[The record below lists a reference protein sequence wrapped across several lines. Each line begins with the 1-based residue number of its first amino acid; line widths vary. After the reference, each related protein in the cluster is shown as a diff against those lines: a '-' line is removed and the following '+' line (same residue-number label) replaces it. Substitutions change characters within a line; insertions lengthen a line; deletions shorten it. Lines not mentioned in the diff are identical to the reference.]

1 MAKSLLSRS
10 KKRIE
15 ESSLKDKI
23 KFNLMLVL
31 IALVVITLDQ
41 LTKRAVQQNL
51 ALGEAILGFPP
62 WEFVRIVH
70 WANTGAAFGMFQGG
84 NAVLIGLTVAITLAI
99 LIYYQ
104 TLPEDHLFQRI
115 CLGLMVG
122 GSIGNLIDRLTLGYV
137 VDFVAVGR
145 FPVFNLADSC
155 VTVSVFLILLSM
167 IVEERKTQSSPK
179 STDESMQAQQ

>member
-1 MAKSLLSRS
+1 MKQKTKS
-10 KKRIE
+10 
-15 ESSLKDKI
+15 
-23 KFNLMLVL
+23 NLMLVL
-31 IALVVITLDQ
+31 IALVVIALDQ

-51 ALGEAILGFPP
+51 ALGEALLVFPP

-70 WANTGAAFGMFQGG
+70 WVNTGAAFGMFQGG

-99 LIYYQ
+99 LVYYQ

-115 CLGLMVG
+115 CLALMVG

-155 VTVSVFLILLSM
+155 VTVSVILLLIST
-167 IVEERKTQSSPK
+167 IIEERKAQSTEKPSEE
-179 STDESMQAQQ
+179 DAQAQQ

>member
-1 MAKSLLSRS
+1 LKQKTKS
-10 KKRIE
+10 
-15 ESSLKDKI
+15 
-23 KFNLMLVL
+23 NLMLVL
-31 IALVVITLDQ
+31 IALVVIALDQ

-51 ALGEAILGFPP
+51 ALGEALLVFPP

-70 WANTGAAFGMFQGG
+70 WVNTGAAFGMFQGG

-115 CLGLMVG
+115 CLALMVG

-155 VTVSVFLILLSM
+155 VTVSVILLLIST
-167 IVEERKTQSSPK
+167 IIEERKAQSTEKPSEE
-179 STDESMQAQQ
+179 DAQAQQ

>member
-1 MAKSLLSRS
+1 MKQKTKS
-10 KKRIE
+10 
-15 ESSLKDKI
+15 
-23 KFNLMLVL
+23 NLMLVL
-31 IALVVITLDQ
+31 IALVVIALDQ

-51 ALGEAILGFPP
+51 ALGEALLVFPP
-62 WEFVRIVH
+62 REFVRIVH
-70 WANTGAAFGMFQGG
+70 WVNTGAAFGMFQGG

-115 CLGLMVG
+115 CLALMVG

-155 VTVSVFLILLSM
+155 VTVSVILLLIST
-167 IVEERKTQSSPK
+167 IIEERKAQSTEKPSEE
-179 STDESMQAQQ
+179 DAQAQQ

>member
-1 MAKSLLSRS
+1 LKQKTKST
-10 KKRIE
+10 
-15 ESSLKDKI
+15 
-23 KFNLMLVL
+23 LMLVL
-31 IALVVITLDQ
+31 IALVVISLDQ

-51 ALGEAILGFPP
+51 ALGEALLVFPP

-70 WANTGAAFGMFQGG
+70 WVNTGAAFGMFQGG

-115 CLGLMVG
+115 CLALIVG

-155 VTVSVFLILLSM
+155 VTVSVILLLIST
-167 IVEERKTQSSPK
+167 IIEERKAQSTEKPSEEDAQTQ
-179 STDESMQAQQ
+179 Q

>member
-1 MAKSLLSRS
+1 MKQKTKST
-10 KKRIE
+10 
-15 ESSLKDKI
+15 
-23 KFNLMLVL
+23 LMLVL
-31 IALVVITLDQ
+31 IALVVISLDQ

-51 ALGEAILGFPP
+51 ALGEALLVFPP

-70 WANTGAAFGMFQGG
+70 WVNTGAAFGMFQGG

-115 CLGLMVG
+115 CLALIVG

-155 VTVSVFLILLSM
+155 VTVSVFLLLIST
-167 IVEERKTQSSPK
+167 IIEERKAQSTENPSEE
-179 STDESMQAQQ
+179 DAQAQQ

>member
-1 MAKSLLSRS
+1 LKQKTKS
-10 KKRIE
+10 
-15 ESSLKDKI
+15 
-23 KFNLMLVL
+23 NLMLML
-31 IALVVITLDQ
+31 IALVVIALDQ

-51 ALGEAILGFPP
+51 ALGESLLVFPP

-70 WANTGAAFGMFQGG
+70 WVNTGAAFGMFQGG

-115 CLGLMVG
+115 CLALIVG

-155 VTVSVFLILLSM
+155 VTVSVILLLIST
-167 IVEERKTQSSPK
+167 IIEERKAQSTEKPSEEDAQTQ
-179 STDESMQAQQ
+179 Q

>member
-1 MAKSLLSRS
+1 MKQKTKS
-10 KKRIE
+10 
-15 ESSLKDKI
+15 
-23 KFNLMLVL
+23 NLMLVL
-31 IALVVITLDQ
+31 IALVVIALDQ

-51 ALGEAILGFPP
+51 ALGESLLVFPP

-70 WANTGAAFGMFQGG
+70 WVNTGAAFGMFQGG

-115 CLGLMVG
+115 CLALMVG

-137 VDFVAVGR
+137 VDFVAIGR

-155 VTVSVFLILLSM
+155 VTVSVILLLIST
-167 IVEERKTQSSPK
+167 IIEERKAQSTEKPSK
-179 STDESMQAQQ
+179 EDAQAQQ

>member
-1 MAKSLLSRS
+1 MKQKTKS
-10 KKRIE
+10 
-15 ESSLKDKI
+15 
-23 KFNLMLVL
+23 NLMLVL
-31 IALVVITLDQ
+31 IALVVIALDQ

-51 ALGEAILGFPP
+51 ALGEALLVFPP

-70 WANTGAAFGMFQGG
+70 WVNTGAAFGMFQGG

-115 CLGLMVG
+115 CLALMVG

-155 VTVSVFLILLSM
+155 VTVSVILLLIST
-167 IVEERKTQSSPK
+167 IIEERKAQSTEK
-179 STDESMQAQQ
+179 SSEEDAQAQQ

>member
-1 MAKSLLSRS
+1 
-10 KKRIE
+10 
-15 ESSLKDKI
+15 
-23 KFNLMLVL
+23 MLVL

-51 ALGEAILGFPP
+51 ALGEAILVFPP

-84 NAVLIGLTVAITLAI
+84 NAILIGLTIAITVAILA
-99 LIYYQ
+99 YYQ
-104 TLPEDHLFQRI
+104 TLPQGHLFQRI

-155 VTVSVFLILLSM
+155 VTVSVILLLIST
-167 IVEERKTQSSPK
+167 IIEERKAQSTEKQPEE
-179 STDESMQAQQ
+179 DAQAQQ

>member
-1 MAKSLLSRS
+1 
-10 KKRIE
+10 
-15 ESSLKDKI
+15 
-23 KFNLMLVL
+23 MLVL
-31 IALVVITLDQ
+31 IALVVIALDQ

-51 ALGEAILGFPP
+51 ALGESLLVFPP

-70 WANTGAAFGMFQGG
+70 WVNTGAAFGMFQGG

-115 CLGLMVG
+115 CLALIVG

-155 VTVSVFLILLSM
+155 VTVSVILLLIST
-167 IVEERKTQSSPK
+167 IIEERKAQSTEKPSK
-179 STDESMQAQQ
+179 EDAQAQQ

>member
-1 MAKSLLSRS
+1 MKQKTKS
-10 KKRIE
+10 
-15 ESSLKDKI
+15 
-23 KFNLMLVL
+23 NLMLML
-31 IALVVITLDQ
+31 IALVVIALDQ

-51 ALGEAILGFPP
+51 ALGESLLVFPP

-70 WANTGAAFGMFQGG
+70 WVNTGAAFGMFQGG

-115 CLGLMVG
+115 CLALIVG

-155 VTVSVFLILLSM
+155 VTVSVILLLIST
-167 IVEERKTQSSPK
+167 IIEERKAQSTEKPSEE
-179 STDESMQAQQ
+179 DAQAQQ

>member
-1 MAKSLLSRS
+1 
-10 KKRIE
+10 
-15 ESSLKDKI
+15 
-23 KFNLMLVL
+23 MLVL
-31 IALVVITLDQ
+31 IALVVIALDQ

-51 ALGEAILGFPP
+51 ALGEALLVFPP

-70 WANTGAAFGMFQGG
+70 WVNTGAAFGMFQGG

-99 LIYYQ
+99 LVYYQ

-115 CLGLMVG
+115 CLALMVG

-155 VTVSVFLILLSM
+155 VTVSVFLLLIST
-167 IVEERKTQSSPK
+167 IIEERKAQSTEK
-179 STDESMQAQQ
+179 SSEEDAQAQQ

>member
-1 MAKSLLSRS
+1 
-10 KKRIE
+10 
-15 ESSLKDKI
+15 
-23 KFNLMLVL
+23 MLVL
-31 IALVVITLDQ
+31 IALVVISLDQ

-51 ALGEAILGFPP
+51 ALGEALLVFPP

-70 WANTGAAFGMFQGG
+70 WVNTGAAFGMFQGG

-115 CLGLMVG
+115 CLALIVG

-155 VTVSVFLILLSM
+155 VTVSVILLLIST
-167 IVEERKTQSSPK
+167 IIEERKAQSTEKPSEE
-179 STDESMQAQQ
+179 DAQAQQ

>member
-1 MAKSLLSRS
+1 LKQKTKS
-10 KKRIE
+10 
-15 ESSLKDKI
+15 
-23 KFNLMLVL
+23 NLMLVL
-31 IALVVITLDQ
+31 IALVVIALDQ

-51 ALGEAILGFPP
+51 ALGEALLVFPP

-70 WANTGAAFGMFQGG
+70 WVNTGAAFGMFQGG

-115 CLGLMVG
+115 CLALMVG

-155 VTVSVFLILLSM
+155 VTVSVFLLLIST
-167 IVEERKTQSSPK
+167 IIEERKAQSTENPSEE
-179 STDESMQAQQ
+179 DAQAQQ

>member
-1 MAKSLLSRS
+1 MKQKTKS
-10 KKRIE
+10 
-15 ESSLKDKI
+15 
-23 KFNLMLVL
+23 NLMLVL
-31 IALVVITLDQ
+31 IALVVIALDQ

-51 ALGEAILGFPP
+51 ALGESLLVFPP

-70 WANTGAAFGMFQGG
+70 WVNTGAAFGMFQGG

-115 CLGLMVG
+115 CLALMVG

-155 VTVSVFLILLSM
+155 VTVSVILLLIST
-167 IVEERKTQSSPK
+167 IIEERKAQSTEKPSEE
-179 STDESMQAQQ
+179 DAQAQQ

>member
-1 MAKSLLSRS
+1 MKQKTKS
-10 KKRIE
+10 
-15 ESSLKDKI
+15 
-23 KFNLMLVL
+23 NLMLVL
-31 IALVVITLDQ
+31 IALVVIALDQ

-51 ALGEAILGFPP
+51 ALGEALLVFPP
-62 WEFVRIVH
+62 REFVRIVH
-70 WANTGAAFGMFQGG
+70 WVNTGAAFGMFQGG

-115 CLGLMVG
+115 CLALMVG

-155 VTVSVFLILLSM
+155 VTVSVILLLISM
-167 IVEERKTQSSPK
+167 IIEERKAQSTEK
-179 STDESMQAQQ
+179 SSEEDAQAQ

>member
-1 MAKSLLSRS
+1 
-10 KKRIE
+10 
-15 ESSLKDKI
+15 
-23 KFNLMLVL
+23 MLVL
-31 IALVVITLDQ
+31 IALVVIALDQ

-51 ALGEAILGFPP
+51 ALGEALLVFPP
-62 WEFVRIVH
+62 WDFVRIVH
-70 WANTGAAFGMFQGG
+70 WVNTGAAFGIFQGG

-115 CLGLMVG
+115 CLALMVG

-155 VTVSVFLILLSM
+155 VTVSVVLLLIST
-167 IVEERKTQSSPK
+167 IIEERKAQSTEKPSEE
-179 STDESMQAQQ
+179 DAQAQQ

>member
-1 MAKSLLSRS
+1 
-10 KKRIE
+10 
-15 ESSLKDKI
+15 LKDKI

-51 ALGEAILGFPP
+51 ALGEAILVFPP

-104 TLPEDHLFQRI
+104 TLPENHLFQRI

-155 VTVSVFLILLSM
+155 VTVSVILLLLSM

>member
-1 MAKSLLSRS
+1 
-10 KKRIE
+10 
-15 ESSLKDKI
+15 
-23 KFNLMLVL
+23 MLVL
-31 IALVVITLDQ
+31 IALVVIALDQ

-51 ALGEAILGFPP
+51 ALGEALLVFPP
-62 WEFVRIVH
+62 WEFVQIVH
-70 WANTGAAFGMFQGG
+70 WVNTGAAFGMFQGG

-115 CLGLMVG
+115 CLALMVG

-155 VTVSVFLILLSM
+155 VTVSVILLLIST
-167 IVEERKTQSSPK
+167 IIEERKAQSTEKPSK
-179 STDESMQAQQ
+179 EDAQAQQ

>member
-1 MAKSLLSRS
+1 
-10 KKRIE
+10 
-15 ESSLKDKI
+15 
-23 KFNLMLVL
+23 MLVL
-31 IALVVITLDQ
+31 IALVVIALDQ

-51 ALGEAILGFPP
+51 ALGESLLVFPP

-70 WANTGAAFGMFQGG
+70 WVNTGAAFGMFQGG

-115 CLGLMVG
+115 CLALIVG

-155 VTVSVFLILLSM
+155 VTVSVILLLIST
-167 IVEERKTQSSPK
+167 IIEERKAQSTEKPSEEDAQTQ
-179 STDESMQAQQ
+179 Q

>member
-1 MAKSLLSRS
+1 MKQKTKS
-10 KKRIE
+10 
-15 ESSLKDKI
+15 
-23 KFNLMLVL
+23 NLMLVL
-31 IALVVITLDQ
+31 IALVVIALDQ

-51 ALGEAILGFPP
+51 ALGEALLVFPP

-70 WANTGAAFGMFQGG
+70 WVNTGAAFGMFQGG

-115 CLGLMVG
+115 CHALMVG

-155 VTVSVFLILLSM
+155 VTVSVILLLIST
-167 IVEERKTQSSPK
+167 IIEERKAQSTEKPSEEDAQTQ
-179 STDESMQAQQ
+179 Q

>member
-1 MAKSLLSRS
+1 
-10 KKRIE
+10 
-15 ESSLKDKI
+15 
-23 KFNLMLVL
+23 MLVL
-31 IALVVITLDQ
+31 IALVVIALDQ

-51 ALGEAILGFPP
+51 ALGEALLVFPP

-70 WANTGAAFGMFQGG
+70 WVNTGAAFGMFQGG

-115 CLGLMVG
+115 CLALMVG

-137 VDFVAVGR
+137 VDFVVVGR

-155 VTVSVFLILLSM
+155 VTVSVVLLLIST
-167 IVEERKTQSSPK
+167 IIEERKAQSTKKPSEE
-179 STDESMQAQQ
+179 DA

>member
-1 MAKSLLSRS
+1 MKQKTKS
-10 KKRIE
+10 
-15 ESSLKDKI
+15 
-23 KFNLMLVL
+23 NLMLML
-31 IALVVITLDQ
+31 IALVVIALDQ

-51 ALGEAILGFPP
+51 ALGESLLVFPP

-70 WANTGAAFGMFQGG
+70 WVNTGAAFGMFQGG

-115 CLGLMVG
+115 CLALIVG

-155 VTVSVFLILLSM
+155 VTVSVILLLIST
-167 IVEERKTQSSPK
+167 IIEERKAQSTEKPSEEDAQTQ
-179 STDESMQAQQ
+179 Q

>member
-1 MAKSLLSRS
+1 
-10 KKRIE
+10 
-15 ESSLKDKI
+15 
-23 KFNLMLVL
+23 MLVL
-31 IALVVITLDQ
+31 IALVVIALDQ

-51 ALGEAILGFPP
+51 ALGESLLVFPP

-99 LIYYQ
+99 LVYYQ
-104 TLPEDHLFQRI
+104 SLPEDHLFQRI
-115 CLGLMVG
+115 CLALMVG

-155 VTVSVFLILLSM
+155 VTVSVILLLIST
-167 IVEERKTQSSPK
+167 IIEERKAQSTENPSEED
-179 STDESMQAQQ
+179 TQAQQ

>member
-1 MAKSLLSRS
+1 
-10 KKRIE
+10 
-15 ESSLKDKI
+15 
-23 KFNLMLVL
+23 MLVL
-31 IALVVITLDQ
+31 IALVVIALDQ

-51 ALGEAILGFPP
+51 ALGESLLVFPP

-70 WANTGAAFGMFQGG
+70 WVNTGAAFGMFQGG

-115 CLGLMVG
+115 CLALMVG

-155 VTVSVFLILLSM
+155 VTVSVILLLIST
-167 IVEERKTQSSPK
+167 IIEERKAQSTEKPSEE
-179 STDESMQAQQ
+179 DAQAQQ

>member
-1 MAKSLLSRS
+1 MKQKAKS
-10 KKRIE
+10 
-15 ESSLKDKI
+15 
-23 KFNLMLVL
+23 NLMLVL
-31 IALVVITLDQ
+31 IALVVIALDQ

-51 ALGEAILGFPP
+51 ALGEALLVFPP

-70 WANTGAAFGMFQGG
+70 WVNTGAAFGMFQGG

-115 CLGLMVG
+115 CLALIVG

-155 VTVSVFLILLSM
+155 VTVSVILLLIST
-167 IVEERKTQSSPK
+167 IIEERKAQSTEKPSEEDAQTQ
-179 STDESMQAQQ
+179 Q

>member
-1 MAKSLLSRS
+1 MKQKTKS
-10 KKRIE
+10 
-15 ESSLKDKI
+15 
-23 KFNLMLVL
+23 NLMLGL
-31 IALVVITLDQ
+31 IAIVVIALDQ

-51 ALGEAILGFPP
+51 ALGESLLVFPP

-70 WANTGAAFGMFQGG
+70 WVNTGAAFGMFQGG

-104 TLPEDHLFQRI
+104 TLPEGHVFQRI
-115 CLGLMVG
+115 CLALMVG

-155 VTVSVFLILLSM
+155 VTVSVILLLIST
-167 IVEERKTQSSPK
+167 IIEERKAK
-179 STDESMQAQQ
+179 STEKPSEEDAQAQQ

>member
-1 MAKSLLSRS
+1 MKQKTKS
-10 KKRIE
+10 
-15 ESSLKDKI
+15 
-23 KFNLMLVL
+23 NLMLVL
-31 IALVVITLDQ
+31 IALVVIALDQ

-51 ALGEAILGFPP
+51 ALGEALLVFPP

-70 WANTGAAFGMFQGG
+70 WVNTGAAFGMFQGG

-115 CLGLMVG
+115 CLALMVG

-137 VDFVAVGR
+137 VDFVVVGR

-155 VTVSVFLILLSM
+155 VTVSVVLLLIST
-167 IVEERKTQSSPK
+167 IIEERKAQSTKKPSEE
-179 STDESMQAQQ
+179 DA

>member
-51 ALGEAILGFPP
+51 ALGEAILVFPP

-155 VTVSVFLILLSM
+155 VTVSVILILLSM

>member
-1 MAKSLLSRS
+1 
-10 KKRIE
+10 
-15 ESSLKDKI
+15 LKDKI

-51 ALGEAILGFPP
+51 ALGEAILVFPP

-155 VTVSVFLILLSM
+155 VTVSVILLLIST
-167 IVEERKTQSSPK
+167 IIEERKAQSTEKPPEE
-179 STDESMQAQQ
+179 DAQAQQ

>member
-1 MAKSLLSRS
+1 MKQKTKS
-10 KKRIE
+10 
-15 ESSLKDKI
+15 
-23 KFNLMLVL
+23 NLMLVL
-31 IALVVITLDQ
+31 IALVVIALDQ

-51 ALGEAILGFPP
+51 ALGEALLVFPP

-70 WANTGAAFGMFQGG
+70 WVNTGAAFGMFQGG

-115 CLGLMVG
+115 CLALMVG

-155 VTVSVFLILLSM
+155 VTVSVILLLIST
-167 IVEERKTQSSPK
+167 IIEERKAQSTEKPSEE
-179 STDESMQAQQ
+179 DAQAQQ

>member
-1 MAKSLLSRS
+1 
-10 KKRIE
+10 
-15 ESSLKDKI
+15 
-23 KFNLMLVL
+23 MLVL
-31 IALVVITLDQ
+31 IALVVIALDQ

-51 ALGEAILGFPP
+51 ALGEAILVFPP

-104 TLPEDHLFQRI
+104 TLPEGHLFQRI

-155 VTVSVFLILLSM
+155 VTVSVILLLISM

>member
-1 MAKSLLSRS
+1 LKQKTKS
-10 KKRIE
+10 
-15 ESSLKDKI
+15 
-23 KFNLMLVL
+23 NLMLML
-31 IALVVITLDQ
+31 IALVVIALDQ

-51 ALGEAILGFPP
+51 ALGESLLVFPP

-70 WANTGAAFGMFQGG
+70 WVNTGAAFGMFQGG

-115 CLGLMVG
+115 CLALIVG

-155 VTVSVFLILLSM
+155 VTVSVFLLLIST
-167 IVEERKTQSSPK
+167 IIEERKAQSTEKPSEEDAQTQ
-179 STDESMQAQQ
+179 Q